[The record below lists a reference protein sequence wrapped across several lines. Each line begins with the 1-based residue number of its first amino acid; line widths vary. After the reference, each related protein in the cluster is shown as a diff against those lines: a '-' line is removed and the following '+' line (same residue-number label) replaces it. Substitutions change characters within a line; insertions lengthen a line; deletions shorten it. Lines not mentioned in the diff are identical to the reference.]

1 MFTSA
6 KFRNFKS
13 LKDFTVP
20 LKRVNILVGPNNAG
34 KSSVL
39 DAFRALSTAQA
50 VASRR
55 NPSPIRIGRETLFGY
70 EIPVNQIP
78 ISLENIHSDYRS
90 EQETSVTYQI
100 DNGNRLKLHFLD
112 NSRCILVADTSGR
125 QIQNT
130 LAYLDSRWTNLSDKL
145 TVVGGKQFLSSMN
158 VYLQREL
165 GISITATQILRT
177 LVLPADC
184 DLRRILVAL
193 DSFAATH

>member
-39 DAFRALSTAQA
+39 FNEA
-50 VASRR
+50 
-55 NPSPIRIGRETLFGY
+55 I
-70 EIPVNQIP
+70 
-78 ISLENIHSDYRS
+78 
-90 EQETSVTYQI
+90 
-100 DNGNRLKLHFLD
+100 
-112 NSRCILVADTSGR
+112 
-125 QIQNT
+125 
-130 LAYLDSRWTNLSDKL
+130 AYLDSRWTNLSDKL